1 VAQGTPLCGCRQGST
16 LAAFIELHEVSV
28 KKALVCMSLAVALAA
43 GSTSALAQP
52 RYGYGYGGAA
62 GADFGPYLG
71 VSVGQLLYSEEGLAQ
86 MRPTI
91 ALFHLGQQFN
101 PYLGVETRV
110 GTNVSGGSAYGYHV
124 NAQVIYAGY
133 IRGTIPINPLF
144 SAYGILGLGGTQ
156 WHRNYPERNSNN
168 VAVSF
173 GVGAQF
179 NVGGNAALTL
189 EWARLNNGDNLGYGF
204 TADQLSFGVNWRL

>member
-1 VAQGTPLCGCRQGST
+1 MATWRAWTWLPKTSMVSTGGSCRPPVCARLSTCKIVSTTRPSTPIRPWRTGSTCNCVPSRHAVASRDLDGLTSTAWVDQVAIPRQFRRQRRGRSRVVAQGTPLCGCRQGST

-91 ALFHLGQQFN
+91 
-101 PYLGVETRV
+101 
-110 GTNVSGGSAYGYHV
+110 
-124 NAQVIYAGY
+124 
-133 IRGTIPINPLF
+133 
-144 SAYGILGLGGTQ
+144 
-156 WHRNYPERNSNN
+156 
-168 VAVSF
+168 
-173 GVGAQF
+173 
-179 NVGGNAALTL
+179 
-189 EWARLNNGDNLGYGF
+189 
-204 TADQLSFGVNWRL
+204 